1 MRWTRCVFAVLLTA
15 ALLAV
20 ARSQEPDQ
28 VIRDCVVTD
37 NEAFVALPAEVIAG
51 PEIGEITPSPEG
63 DYILIQRVV
72 VPPVRSINVLIEP
85 KSAPPR
91 GEFHLLLWSAASRR
105 TLTVWRAAVDESQTP
120 FILSVRWLP
129 KSRFALVTVGIAPP
143 GASPDEVTYRLMRV
157 DALSSAVKTL
167 ATMTGENALLVIAP
181 DAPIAALVSPE
192 NDTVRLLG
200 NDGAFGR
207 TVAIAEPK
215 VNWVGWMPGGKELF
229 GIRRDPVKEGQKRTT
244 RRFLLD
250 PVSGAVI
257 EKPDA
262 KPPTDETPGL
272 AATLPFRVKSVTST
286 LSDGGTRATVH
297 PLWLEGVAKDATGK
311 VLVAPDGEQPL
322 PLPGAVVYQRR
333 GVLYATPLLHMNK
346 AQFLALRQA
355 ALKRQTMSNAKQV
368 GLALLMYCQDYDENF
383 PPPGEGVR
391 DVILPY
397 IKNADA
403 FNNPDTGQLG
413 LELVYKQMGLAG
425 YQTPATTVL
434 GYLNG
439 PNGRAAIYVDGH
451 VKWEDS
457 PGP

>member
-1 MRWTRCVFAVLLTA
+1 MRWIRCLFAVLLTA
-15 ALLAV
+15 VLLAV

-28 VIRDCVVTD
+28 VMHDCIVTG
-37 NEAFVALPAEVIAG
+37 NEAFVALPPEVIAG
-51 PEIGEITPSPEG
+51 PQIGEITPSPEG

-91 GEFHLLLWSAASRR
+91 GEFQLLLWSASSRR

-120 FILSVRWLP
+120 FILSVRWLT
-129 KSRFALVTVGIAPP
+129 KSRFALVSVGIAPP
-143 GASPDEVTYRLMRV
+143 GASPDEMTYRLVRI
-157 DALSSAVKTL
+157 DALSGAVKTL
-167 ATMTGENALLVIAP
+167 ATATGGDALLIAP
-181 DAPIAALVSPE
+181 NAPVAALVSSE
-192 NDTVRLLG
+192 NGTVRLMG
-200 NDGAFGR
+200 SDGTFGR

-215 VNWVGWMPGGKELF
+215 VNWVGWMPDGKVLF
-229 GIRRDPVKEGQKRTT
+229 GVRRDPVKDGQKRTT

-250 PVSGAVI
+250 PVSGAVT

-262 KPPTDETPGL
+262 KPPTDETPDL
-272 AATLPFRVKSVTST
+272 AATLPFRVKAVTST
-286 LSDGGTRATVH
+286 LADGETRATVY

-333 GVLYATPLLHMNK
+333 GVLYAMPLLHMNK

-355 ALKRQTMSNAKQV
+355 ALKRQTMSNAKQI

-403 FNNPDTGQLG
+403 FNNPGTGQLG
-413 LELVYKQMGLAG
+413 LELVYQQMGLAG